1 MNYESK
7 IIKKFILLNII
18 YFNTYIIIK
27 KKIKNI
33 DHPLNM
39 DNSVEC
45 DFNTTLSKN
54 RNSRAPVA

>member
-7 IIKKFILLNII
+7 IKKKFILLNII

-27 KKIKNI
+27 KKIENIEHPSNI
-33 DHPLNM
+33 D
-39 DNSVEC
+39 DSIEC
-45 DFNTTLSKN
+45 DINTTLSKN